1 MSTKETGVACYDN
14 AASNEPLFV
23 LRAQDALAP
32 EIVREW
38 AYRAKAAG
46 TPDEKIAEARA
57 CADEMED
64 WQIEHR
70 KKVPD

>member
-1 MSTKETGVACYDN
+1 MATKTDGIPCYDK
-14 AASNEPLFV
+14 AGGDEPLFV

-38 AYRAKAAG
+38 AYRARAAG
-46 TPDEKIAEARA
+46 VNESKVAEARA

-64 WQIEHR
+64 WQIEHT

>member
-1 MSTKETGVACYDN
+1 MATKKEGIACYDK
-14 AASNEPLFV
+14 AALDEPLFV
-23 LRAQDALAP
+23 LRSTDSLAP

-46 TPDEKIAEARA
+46 TPDEKVEEARRA
-57 CADEMED
+57 ADAMED
-64 WQIEHR
+64 WQITNS